1 MEMSGVP
8 LATFVML
15 PSAAQRGSA
24 LMPMSAAGIGA
35 GRPLPSAVPGLK
47 QPPTVAPASGLALPC
62 AAAVVLVGAARRHSA
77 RRARRAVARL
87 ALADAPTTTNTETV
101 QEAPT
106 EVEAPAEPEEPEA
119 PAEKKKQS
127 GWGLFRGQRRTLEER
142 LLDELAEERESTSL
156 LRAQREI
163 QEAENT
169 ARIGELTTRVEK
181 AKEREDRLRARLKA
195 VKERKA
201 SIDTEAA
208 NLALEGKK
216 WAPTIREQNVAI
228 RSVVEVA
235 ERLQKEEAE
244 LTAQLAEYD
253 KSNAEITK
261 DMQTAED
268 MVAGYFAKR
277 Q

>member
-1 MEMSGVP
+1 M
-8 LATFVML
+8 
-15 PSAAQRGSA
+15 
-24 LMPMSAAGIGA
+24 
-35 GRPLPSAVPGLK
+35 
-47 QPPTVAPASGLALPC
+47 PC
-62 AAAVVLVGAARRHSA
+62 AAAVVLVGAARRHRA
-77 RRARRAVARL
+77 RRACRAVARL

-106 EVEAPAEPEEPEA
+106 EVEAPAEPEEPEEPEA
-119 PAEKKKQS
+119 PAAAEKKKS

-181 AKEREDRLRARLKA
+181 AKEREAHLRARLQE

-201 SIDTEAA
+201 SIDTEAK

-228 RSVVEVA
+228 RNVVEVA

-253 KSNAEITK
+253 KSNTEITK

-277 Q
+277 E